1 MLCVCQVSKLE
12 ERILK
17 INSQLEKLVKQEQVE
32 GYEEKVWIS
41 HHCVLLVCCVCVQV
55 PIEVRDATREK
66 IESLETERSQLE
78 GALAGFRSM
87 KE

>member
-1 MLCVCQVSKLE
+1 MCV
-12 ERILK
+12 
-17 INSQLEKLVKQEQVE
+17 
-32 GYEEKVWIS
+32 
-41 HHCVLLVCCVCVQV
+41 CVCVQV

-66 IESLETERSQLE
+66 TQSLETERGQLE

>member
-1 MLCVCQVSKLE
+1 MHIIIVERGLTCVCV
-12 ERILK
+12 
-17 INSQLEKLVKQEQVE
+17 
-32 GYEEKVWIS
+32 
-41 HHCVLLVCCVCVQV
+41 CVCVQV

-66 IESLETERSQLE
+66 IQSLETERGQLE

>member
-1 MLCVCQVSKLE
+1 MQQLNAYNYSRKGADMCV
-12 ERILK
+12 
-17 INSQLEKLVKQEQVE
+17 
-32 GYEEKVWIS
+32 
-41 HHCVLLVCCVCVQV
+41 CVCVQV

-66 IESLETERSQLE
+66 IQSLETERGQLE

>member
-1 MLCVCQVSKLE
+1 MCVCV
-12 ERILK
+12 
-17 INSQLEKLVKQEQVE
+17 
-32 GYEEKVWIS
+32 
-41 HHCVLLVCCVCVQV
+41 CVCVQV

-66 IESLETERSQLE
+66 IQSLETERGQLE